1 MQLAERLRNNDHLFS
16 TDIKGKQGVCSPMLI
31 ELLTA
36 CIFGCVL
43 TAVCVCV
50 CGFTCTS
57 GKRFQTNQNQEKCLG
72 IDEQWWKRLCR

>member
-50 CGFTCTS
+50 CVWVHMHIRKTFPNKPES
-57 GKRFQTNQNQEKCLG
+57 GKKCR
-72 IDEQWWKRLCR
+72 DR